1 MSRSCALLLLTIL
14 FTVTTVTAA
23 RAAPTK
29 LSQQGR
35 LLDGDGEPLTGT
47 HALIFSI
54 YDAETG
60 GNEVWREERSVDF
73 EVGYY
78 QVALGELVPVDDLV
92 FSAGAVWLELT
103 VNGAVLSPRHEIVS
117 VPYALRSSV
126 AEAVEGGP
134 VDADEISVGG
144 NPVIDSSGNWVGP
157 AVDWSELTGVPSDL
171 SDGDAD
177 TDTLLG
183 LPCADGFIAKF
194 SAGLGAWDCAPDDD
208 VLGGLSCQTGDIPVY
223 EASAGVWLCGAD
235 LDTDTQLTAAEVAA
249 AALAQ
254 GFVAGAHTVDTNTQL
269 TEAEVAAAAL
279 AQGFVAGAHTVDT
292 NTQLTEAEV
301 AAAALAQGFVAG
313 AHTVDTDTQLTEA
326 EVDAFVANNGYS
338 IPSGGII
345 MWSGSTDNIP
355 DGWALCDGSNGTP
368 DLLNRFIKSVDS
380 ASTNPGLTGGSA
392 SVHIAV
398 PRNIVTWDVS
408 SSSHQGGYSNHP
420 AGASTYAGTQT
431 RGSNSHFAANP
442 NASGFSL
449 YAGQGGN
456 SNSYAHYTAQATLKT
471 NGVTISNVNNEPEFY
486 ALAFIMKL

>member
-1 MSRSCALLLLTIL
+1 MRI
-14 FTVTTVTAA
+14 TTTAWLWLIMVLWA
-23 RAAPTK
+23 GLAFAAPTK
-29 LSQQGR
+29 LAQQGR
-35 LLDGDGEPLTGT
+35 LLDADSQPLTGT
-47 HALIFSI
+47 HALVFRLF
-54 YDAETG
+54 DAATEGT
-60 GNEVWREERSVDF
+60 EVWQEDRIVPFEE
-73 EVGYY
+73 GYY
-78 QVALGELVPVDDLV
+78 SVVLGEQVALSDLL
-92 FSAGAVWLELT
+92 FAAGSIWLELS
-103 VNGAVLSPRHEIVS
+103 VDGEVLSPRQEIVS
-117 VPYALRSSV
+117 VPYALRASV

-194 SAGLGAWDCAPDDD
+194 SVSLGAWDCAPDDD
-208 VLGGLSCQTGDIPVY
+208 ELGGLSCQAGDIPVY
-223 EASAGVWLCGAD
+223 EAAAGVWLCGAD
-235 LDTDTQLTAAEVAA
+235 VNTDTQLTEVEVAA

-254 GFVAGAHTVDTNTQL
+254 GFVTGAHTVDTNTQL

-279 AQGFVAGAHTVDT
+279 AHGFVTGAHTVDT
-292 NTQLTEAEV
+292 N
-301 AAAALAQGFVAG
+301 
-313 AHTVDTDTQLTEA
+313 TQLTEA

-380 ASTNPGLTGGSA
+380 ASTNPGQTGGSA
-392 SVHIAV
+392 SVHIVV
-398 PRNIVTWDVS
+398 PRNTVTWDVS
-408 SSSHQGGYSNHP
+408 SSSYRGGYSNHP
-420 AGASTYAGTQT
+420 AGPSTYAGTQT
-431 RGSNSHFAANP
+431 RGSNNHFSANP

-456 SNSYAHYTAQATLKT
+456 SNSYGHYTGQATLKT
-471 NGVTISNVNNEPEFY
+471 NGITVSNVNNEPEFY